1 MNLKN
6 LKNAFNRFSDLE
18 FSRTQKREESF
29 NHLIQNIIAIRAS
42 CIPQQALSV
51 FDKTPFNKLPSLLD
65 KLSVDPLAN
74 SDLKA
79 KLSIVEKEQGR
90 NLSKLNLVLVQETIQ
105 SSKRWQNM
113 REVAPETKTNATIE
127 KKGKNVDGPS
137 FER

>member
-1 MNLKN
+1 MNVKN

-29 NHLIQNIIAIRAS
+29 NHLIQNIIGIRAS

-79 KLSIVEKEQGR
+79 KLSVVEKEQGR
-90 NLSKLNLVLVQETIQ
+90 DLSKLNLVLVQETIQ

-113 REVAPETKTNATIE
+113 REVAPENKTNATIE

>member
-79 KLSIVEKEQGR
+79 KLSVVEKEQGR
-90 NLSKLNLVLVQETIQ
+90 DLSKLNLVLVQETIQ